1 MEKEKESIEEFHPLP
16 DLKERII
23 AVLNAKNL
31 TYKQLV
37 DYIGVS
43 EAALDRA
50 LAENTIE
57 IRTLE
62 LISKELR
69 IPLYSFF
76 RDPNAVQPEGTEQPY
91 YNVNIWAPEQIH
103 LRTENET
110 LRNEIERLRLEIAK
124 KELIVQGLEIQLKK
138 NG

>member
-1 MEKEKESIEEFHPLP
+1 METPGELHTAP
-16 DLKERII
+16 DLKERIV
-23 AVLNAKNL
+23 AVLSAKNL

-76 RDPNAVQPEGTEQPY
+76 RDPNAVPGEIEQPF
-91 YNVNIWAPEQIH
+91 YNVNIWAPEEIQ
-103 LRTENET
+103 LRTENEN
-110 LRNEIERLRLEIAK
+110 LRLEVERLRMEIAK
-124 KELIVQGLEIQLKK
+124 KELLIQGLEGQLKSK
-138 NG
+138 

>member
-1 MEKEKESIEEFHPLP
+1 MEEELNKEMEHAIP

-23 AVLNAKNL
+23 AVLKARNL
-31 TYKQLV
+31 TYEQLV
-37 DYIGVS
+37 DYIGVT
-43 EAALDRA
+43 EQALDEA
-50 LAENTIE
+50 LEQNTIE

-76 RDPNAVQPEGTEQPY
+76 RHPEAENGSPEHPF
-91 YNVNIWAPEQIH
+91 YNVNIWAPEEIQ

-110 LRNEIERLRLEIAK
+110 LRNEIERLRMEIAK
-124 KELIVQGLEIQLKK
+124 KELFIQGLESQLKSK
-138 NG
+138 A

>member
-1 MEKEKESIEEFHPLP
+1 MEEKINLEMEHAVP

-23 AVLNAKNL
+23 AVLNARNL
-31 TYKQLV
+31 TYEQLV
-37 DYIGVS
+37 EYIGLT
-43 EAALDRA
+43 EKALDEA
-50 LAENTIE
+50 LEQNTIE

-76 RDPNAVQPEGTEQPY
+76 RNPDAEEHTESHPF
-91 YNVNIWAPEQIH
+91 YNVNIWAPEEIQ

-110 LRNEIERLRLEIAK
+110 LRTEVERLRMEIAK
-124 KELIVQGLEIQLKK
+124 KELFIQGLENQLKSK
-138 NG
+138 T

>member
-1 MEKEKESIEEFHPLP
+1 MEEKEQMEMEHAVP

-23 AVLNAKNL
+23 AVLKARNL
-31 TYKQLV
+31 TYEQLV
-37 DYIGVS
+37 DYIGVTEKDLD
-43 EAALDRA
+43 EAL
-50 LAENTIE
+50 EQNTIE

-76 RDPNAVQPEGTEQPY
+76 RNPNADDGTTEHPF
-91 YNVNIWAPEQIH
+91 YNVNIWAPEEIQ

-110 LRNEIERLRLEIAK
+110 LRNEVERLRMEIAK
-124 KELIVQGLEIQLKK
+124 KELFIQGLENQLKSK
-138 NG
+138 A

>member
-1 MEKEKESIEEFHPLP
+1 MEEKINVDMEHTVP

-23 AVLNAKNL
+23 AVLNARNL
-31 TYKQLV
+31 TYEQLV
-37 DYIGVS
+37 DYIGVTEKS
-43 EAALDRA
+43 LDEAL
-50 LAENTIE
+50 EQNTIE

-76 RDPNAVQPEGTEQPY
+76 RNPNADQGTSEHPF
-91 YNVNIWAPEQIH
+91 YNVNIWAPQEIQ

-110 LRNEIERLRLEIAK
+110 LRNEVERLRMEIAK
-124 KELIVQGLEIQLKK
+124 KELFIQGLENQLKSK
-138 NG
+138 A